1 MLSRLDESDRT
12 MHSRVISSLLG
23 VCLAGLA
30 LTLSQARAGTILV
43 FGQTGAN
50 APDLFMAT
58 RSGSS
63 TTLSALDI
71 PVTITGINNSQSLPA
86 SFPSA
91 YFDLTATNTNA
102 AKLVDG
108 QIFQDYSGSFA
119 ITSGIGKTGINY
131 LSGTFS
137 DSVFGSG
144 TGLTLTVSDAPPN
157 LPGESVAF
165 ISDVISMLGPPHAM
179 SFAFT
184 NVSPAASIAD
194 NTLDSMQSNVAGSF
208 SAIPEPS
215 SVILLGIG
223 FGLVLLVARHRMRGR

>member
-1 MLSRLDESDRT
+1 

-30 LTLSQARAGTILV
+30 LTSSDARAGTILV

-50 APDLFMAT
+50 APDLFTAT

-102 AKLVDG
+102 ATLVDG

-119 ITSGIGKTGINY
+119 ITSGTGKTGVNY

-144 TGLTLTVSDAPPN
+144 TGLTLTVSDAWPN

-165 ISDVISMLGPPHAM
+165 TSDVISTLGLPHAM

-184 NVSPAASIAD
+184 NVTPAASIAD
-194 NTLDSMQSNVAGSF
+194 NTLDSMLSNVAGSF

-223 FGLVLLVARHRMRGR
+223 VGLVVLAARHRMRGM